1 MKPKEVPSYAVNLGL
16 KYGATDVA
24 AKLIELDRTM
34 IRFSNNEVTASKNF
48 RECIVNI
55 FVMMKKQRAGSV
67 ASVLSAKAVGR
78 AVKKLV
84 TMAKTSP
91 AADVYAPL
99 PKGPFQYDSSLMKPS
114 RTSLNPNKL
123 ISYVEKA
130 IGGASESGASRVAG
144 SLIATNVETTLETSS
159 QASAIQRG
167 SSLEISVRAFTSDVA
182 SGHSVSIAQSEQDF
196 RPAETGRRA
205 GEIAKMAL
213 KPQQGEPG
221 RYTALLSPLI
231 FGDLINQIGT
241 LASAFLVDAG
251 FSFLK
256 DKIGSPVA
264 SKNFTLTDDPT
275 LQNAYGTKAF
285 DDEGLPAKRNVI
297 VQNGTLKTYLHN
309 STTAKKYGAK
319 TTANAGLIVPSPWNL
334 VVEPGGKTFEEML
347 SRIDEGIYVT
357 NNWYLRYQDYSKG
370 DFSTIPRDGIFQIKN
385 GQIKNPVRDLRISDN
400 MLRIFQKIRELSK
413 SRSWVKW
420 WEVPVPT
427 LAPYAVVENVNFTRS
442 TM

>member
-1 MKPKEVPSYAVNLGL
+1 MKPKEAPSYAVDLGL

-67 ASVLSAKAVGR
+67 AGVLSAKAVER
-78 AVKKLV
+78 IVKKLV
-84 TMAKTSP
+84 KMAKTSP

-99 PKGPFQYDSSLMKPS
+99 PKGPFQYDPSLMKPS

-123 ISYVEKA
+123 ISYVKEA

-144 SLIATNVETTLETSS
+144 SLIATNAETTLETSS
-159 QASAIQRG
+159 QAAATQRG

-182 SGHSVSIAQSEQDF
+182 SGHSVSIAQSEQEF
-196 RPAETGRRA
+196 RPAEAGRLA
-205 GEIAKMAL
+205 GEIAKIAL
-213 KPQQGEPG
+213 KPQQGESG

-231 FGDLINQIGT
+231 FGDLTSQMGT
-241 LASAFLVDAG
+241 LSSAFLVDAG

-275 LQNAYGTKAF
+275 LRNAYGTKAF

-400 MLRIFQKIRELSK
+400 MLRIFQNIRELSK

-427 LAPYAVVENVNFTRS
+427 LTPYAVVENVNFTRS